1 MHTFTARH
9 KGAKPSGAVDFASA
23 EWKSF
28 TPHRSPDL
36 VKGARGEYQRRTY
49 FLRCSAVE
57 EFIIDNIDGE
67 LTIGEILSLPEFSR
81 TSSDE
86 IESGGR
92 AIFEHQW
99 KLGNIIVALPQSER
113 D

>member
-1 MHTFTARH
+1 MEKLHA
-9 KGAKPSGAVDFASA
+9 ASFA
-23 EWKSF
+23 
-28 TPHRSPDL
+28 DL
-36 VKGARGEYQRRTY
+36 VKGAGGEYQRRTY

-67 LTIGEILSLPEFSR
+67 LTIGEILSLPEFSP